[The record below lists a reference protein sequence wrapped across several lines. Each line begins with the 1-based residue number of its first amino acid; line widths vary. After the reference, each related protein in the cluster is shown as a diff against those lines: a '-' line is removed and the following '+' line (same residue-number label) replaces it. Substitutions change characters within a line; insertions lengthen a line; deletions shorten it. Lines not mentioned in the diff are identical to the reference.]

1 MRGVGVSTPALFAL
15 RRRTRTVAVVSMWVV
30 AGALPLVGFVSL
42 LLRSQ
47 LDPHFENYRAH
58 FVCFGAV
65 GAFAFVLGYGAGEA
79 ANRRADA
86 RVFLLSLAFMTTGGF
101 LGLHA
106 LGTPGVLFSNEHA
119 GFQVAV
125 PVGLLLSSAFAA
137 GSAFIDLRERLGLRL
152 MRYRNGLHAAV
163 LLSIAAWFAWTVAD
177 LPPLTNPEAEA
188 ARGSLLAV
196 FAIVGTVVYAI
207 SAARFWV
214 LFRRS
219 RKLLPAAVAGCFVL
233 LSEALIGVAVTGE
246 RTWHASWWEWH
257 GLIVSAFLLIGFAAR
272 REWHEERFRELY
284 LDSTRER
291 RQEVSVLFA
300 DLVGYTAFAD
310 RVTPAEAAA
319 VLNAYWGM
327 AAPLITLEFGGEVE
341 KFIGDGVVATFNSRG
356 DQPDHAVRA
365 SRAALE
371 LQERFATLAAEHPE
385 WPGMRIGINSGEV
398 VLREIGGYGHVAYPL
413 VGDTVNTGARLESL
427 APAGGV
433 LIGSETFD
441 QLPDG
446 ATVEA
451 RSELRVKGKAD
462 AVHAYVL
469 LALPG

>member
-1 MRGVGVSTPALFAL
+1 
-15 RRRTRTVAVVSMWVV
+15 MWIV
-30 AGALPLVGFVSL
+30 AGALPLVGFLSL

-58 FVCFGAV
+58 FVVFGIV
-65 GAFAFVLGYGAGEA
+65 GGFAFVLGYGAGEA

-106 LGTPGVLFSNEHA
+106 LGTPGVLFSHEHA

-125 PVGLLLSSAFAA
+125 PVGLLLSSVFAA
-137 GSAFIDLRERLGLRL
+137 ASAFIDLNERLGLRL

-163 LLSIAAWFAWTVAD
+163 LLAIGAWFAWTVAS
-177 LPPLTNPEAEA
+177 LPPLSGPEAEA
-188 ARGSLLAV
+188 ARGSFLAV
-196 FAIVGTVVYAI
+196 LAIVGTVVYAA
-207 SAARFWV
+207 SAARYWD

-219 RKLLPAAVAGCFVL
+219 KQLLPAAVVGCFVL
-233 LSEALIGVAVTGE
+233 LAEALIGVAATGE
-246 RTWHASWWEWH
+246 RKWHASWWEWH
-257 GLIVSAFLLIGFAAR
+257 GLIVTAFLIIGVAAR

-291 RQEVSVLFA
+291 RQEISVLFA

-310 RVTPAEAAA
+310 RTTPARTAD
-319 VLNAYWGM
+319 VLNAYWGL

-356 DQPDHAVRA
+356 DQPDHALRA
-365 SRAALE
+365 ARAALE
-371 LQERFATLAAEHPE
+371 LQERFAALALEHPD
-385 WPGMRIGINSGEV
+385 WPSMRIGINSGEV

-433 LIGSETFD
+433 LIGSETYD

-446 ATVEA
+446 AMVEA
-451 RSELRVKGKAD
+451 KSGLRMKGKAD
-462 AVHAYVL
+462 TVHAYVL
-469 LALPG
+469 LALPA